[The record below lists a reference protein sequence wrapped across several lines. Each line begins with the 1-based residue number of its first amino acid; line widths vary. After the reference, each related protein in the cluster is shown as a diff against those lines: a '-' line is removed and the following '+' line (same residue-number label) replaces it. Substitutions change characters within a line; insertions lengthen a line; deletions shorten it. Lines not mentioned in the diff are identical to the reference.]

1 MSRPPCSPCL
11 CLLVLIFMLCSLLS
25 ALPQDFRIGSASRDL
40 NGKPPFRIDTS
51 INRCGERN
59 RLEVVCNAFC
69 VKNGLPHQCINTELE
84 ENRAIDPYVPD
95 YYYMGKRSPSA
106 ALLSIGVL
114 LGESFFD
121 MPRKWK
127 CDCQDG
133 SDDLNVRRTSNSCQ
147 RSR

>member
-1 MSRPPCSPCL
+1 MFRSL
-11 CLLVLIFMLCSLLS
+11 CLLALPVLFLMLDNLVT
-25 ALPQDFRIGSASRDL
+25 ALPQDPRGASASRNQEL
-40 NGKPPFRIDTS
+40 RSALRIDTS
-51 INRCGERN
+51 VNRCGERN

-69 VKNGLPHQCINTELE
+69 VKNGAPHKCINTELE
-84 ENRAIDPYVPD
+84 GNRETDPYVPD
-95 YYYMGKRSPSA
+95 YYYVGKRSPSA

-133 SDDLNVRRTSNSCQ
+133 SDDLNVR
-147 RSR
+147 